1 MAAMRKLIPRP
12 QKDLTDKVILVSRAK
27 NIFLKKIIDRV
38 KKKIFFQITGS
49 ANGIGKEL
57 VLQLAALKASI
68 ACLDISE
75 NDNLETVKEA
85 NQING
90 NKRFIKAY
98 NCDVS
103 DPRQV
108 QETVEEIIKDFGRV
122 DILINNAALI
132 YTHKVTEGSED
143 VIEKVFRVN
152 LFSNFWVRKKQ

>member
-1 MAAMRKLIPRP
+1 M
-12 QKDLTDKVILVSRAK
+12 
-27 NIFLKKIIDRV
+27 
-38 KKKIFFQITGS
+38 
-49 ANGIGKEL
+49 
-57 VLQLAALKASI
+57 
-68 ACLDISE
+68 DISE

-85 NQING
+85 NQIHG
-90 NKRFIKAY
+90 NKRLIKAY

-152 LFSNFWVRKKQ
+152 LFSNFWVRKK